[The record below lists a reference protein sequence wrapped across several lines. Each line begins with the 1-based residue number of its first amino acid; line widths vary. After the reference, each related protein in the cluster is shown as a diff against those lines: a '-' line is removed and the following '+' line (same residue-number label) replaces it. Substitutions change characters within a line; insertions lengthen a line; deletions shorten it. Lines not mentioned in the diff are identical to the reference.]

1 VMSLQSTSF
10 GSGILAGSMLS
21 GVVND
26 LVGTR
31 WVFVAGTLVI
41 LAGALAFIL
50 RTAGRPIV
58 RFMEQDADAA
68 SAEVASG

>member
-1 VMSLQSTSF
+1 
-10 GSGILAGSMLS
+10 MLS

-26 LVGTR
+26 LMGTR

-58 RFMEQDADAA
+58 RFVEQDADAA
-68 SAEVASG
+68 SAAAPPG